1 MAILSPD
8 SYRGNVVTSRIRLA
22 RNVEGYPF
30 KVRDEVLA
38 RDLVKKVNR
47 ALVKCDTFNLY
58 YMSNLKG
65 LELEAMKERNV
76 ISPALI
82 ENRACGAALVNQDE
96 SLSVMICEEDAIREQ
111 CFIKGFHLMDAY
123 KRLDIIDDALSKNV
137 DIAFDKDFGYL
148 TACPT
153 NVGTG
158 MRASVMMFLPA
169 LTENGKLNE
178 LAHEVEQ
185 RGLTVR
191 GVYGEGSQAEGCMYQ
206 ISNQI
211 TLGYS
216 EHEIINAVETMV
228 VKICQAEKEESK
240 RLYQG
245 KNELRTLDRASKAY
259 GVLTNAVLLSY
270 DEFIRHVSS
279 LKLGVMS
286 GVIGA
291 ESIESLDDLIFRLRP
306 ANLCYEYGRALS
318 ATDRALYRA
327 KVTSQKIKRIIKEIE

>member
-1 MAILSPD
+1 MSILSPD
-8 SYRGNVVTSRIRLA
+8 TYRGNVVTSRVRLA
-22 RNVEGYPF
+22 RNVEGFPF
-30 KVRDEVLA
+30 KIRDEKLA
-38 RDLVKKVNR
+38 RELVKKVNR

-58 YMSNLKG
+58 YMANLKG
-65 LELEAMKERNV
+65 LELEAMKERNI

-82 ENRACGAALVNQDE
+82 DNRKCGAALVNQDE
-96 SLSVMICEEDAIREQ
+96 SLSVMVCEEDAIREQ
-111 CFIKGFHLMDAY
+111 CFIKGFHLTDAY
-123 KRLDIIDDALSKNV
+123 KRLDILDDELSKNM

-178 LAHEVEQ
+178 LIDEVEQ

-191 GVYGEGSQAEGCMYQ
+191 GVYGEGSEAEGCMYQ

-216 EHEIINAVETMV
+216 EYDIINAVETMV
-228 VKICQAEKEESK
+228 VRICEAEREESK

-245 KNELRTLDRASKAY
+245 KNELKTLDRAAKAY
-259 GVLTNAVLLSY
+259 GILTNAVLLSY
-270 DEFIRHVSS
+270 DEFIKHVSS
-279 LKLGVMS
+279 LKLGVMA
-286 GVIGA
+286 GAIGA
-291 ESIESLDDLIFRLRP
+291 ESLESLDDLIFRLRP
-306 ANLCYEYGRALS
+306 ASLCYEYGKALN

-327 KVTSQKIKRIIKEIE
+327 KVVGQKIKKLIKEI